1 MEDKNEKVLFEICC
15 KVTFKRK
22 VAFQLWGYKRH
33 LLIPHIILIVYAFFM
48 CSLKP
53 DAVNYILT
61 ALAVLWV
68 PAVYFFYALNEI
80 MSCED
85 IPDKYIFYSDRIE
98 NSDYNGNHTFYLD
111 KIKGAYETED
121 YFYVH
126 MNKNEYGII
135 DKDKFVIG
143 NPEKFAEYLRENFG
157 EKFKVCK
164 K

>member
-1 MEDKNEKVLFEICC
+1 MEETNEKVLFEICC
-15 KVTFKRK
+15 KVTFKRHF
-22 VAFQLWGYKRH
+22 AFHFWGYKKH
-33 LLIPHIILIVYAFFM
+33 MLIPHIILVVYAVFM

-68 PAVYFFYALNEI
+68 PSVYFFSALNEI

-98 NSDYNGNHTFYLD
+98 NSDYKGNRTFYSD
-111 KIKGAYETED
+111 KIKDAYETED
-121 YFYVH
+121 YFYIH
-126 MNKNEYGII
+126 MHKSVYCII

-143 NPEKFAEYLRENFG
+143 NSEKFVEYLRENFG